1 MSEQL
6 KNIER
11 ALKAAKEELSLTYD
25 LRAEEAV
32 KTLEEA
38 LRVATIKNIAEDT
51 TVDKPFRDAA
61 RREYNAYVAEAQNN
75 PKKYTAEAKKQDKY
89 VLKYA
94 GVSADLEAAIPPLS
108 PEPENDPTPET
119 APAAATPAT
128 PEATPAT
135 PEATTTPAPIP
146 TPADIEGID
155 QTPEEKELRRVTALA
170 ATEKLKDER
179 RERDR
184 VLRDEAYN
192 RMTPAERLQENVR
205 EREAQKMANA
215 AGAVA
220 ERREQMAAD
229 EAYKAQQIA
238 EQGYFREGDTT
249 QFVGQADRQ
258 AMQKYFT
265 DRAKNLRLD
274 NSDPIAG
281 GRTSGARP
289 TSNDG
294 LTVMNIPEEYGGGLA
309 TGAKPNFGK
318 EYRPPLTDK
327 VEYDFGEDPNK
338 MYSQVSADGKS
349 ATPIMTSGQAQS
361 TDSWRE
367 GSGINVANTATNPN
381 DPNDWKRAMD
391 AKDAQRIRDAERK
404 RMIDS
409 QIAYALTGKAPSR
422 IK

>member
-1 MSEQL
+1 
-6 KNIER
+6 
-11 ALKAAKEELSLTYD
+11 
-25 LRAEEAV
+25 
-32 KTLEEA
+32 
-38 LRVATIKNIAEDT
+38 
-51 TVDKPFRDAA
+51 
-61 RREYNAYVAEAQNN
+61 
-75 PKKYTAEAKKQDKY
+75 
-89 VLKYA
+89 
-94 GVSADLEAAIPPLS
+94 
-108 PEPENDPTPET
+108 
-119 APAAATPAT
+119 
-128 PEATPAT
+128 
-135 PEATTTPAPIP
+135 
-146 TPADIEGID
+146 
-155 QTPEEKELRRVTALA
+155 
-170 ATEKLKDER
+170 
-179 RERDR
+179 
-184 VLRDEAYN
+184 
-192 RMTPAERLQENVR
+192 
-205 EREAQKMANA
+205 
-215 AGAVA
+215 
-220 ERREQMAAD
+220 
-229 EAYKAQQIA
+229 
-238 EQGYFREGDTT
+238 
-249 QFVGQADRQ
+249 
-258 AMQKYFT
+258 MQKYFT

-309 TGAKPNFGK
+309 TGAKPNFGIEYRK
-318 EYRPPLTDK
+318 EFRPPLTDK

-409 QIAYALTGKAPSR
+409 QIAYALTGKTPSR